1 MKKILLAVVAHPDD
15 ESFGMG
21 GTLALYSDEGVE
33 VHLICA
39 TKGEA
44 GEVPPKMLEGYSSIG
59 ALREHELNCA
69 AVELGL
75 TKVHFLE
82 YRDSG
87 MAGSLDN
94 DHPMA
99 LFQAPVDEVALKIA
113 HLIRILKPQ
122 VVVTFD
128 PIGGYMHPD
137 HIAVHNASVM
147 AFGMAGDKMVDIPG
161 TIPYS
166 PSKLY
171 FHIFPRGLVK
181 YIVKLMP
188 LFGKDPSK
196 FGKNGDINLAAI
208 MNQNFPTHARI
219 NYRKVAEKREK
230 ASACHASQGGDRQSG
245 YILTWIIRLLSSN
258 ESFMR
263 AVPAPKKGILKK
275 TYLREFNILVVNGDI
290 KKYFS

>member
-1 MKKILLAVVAHPDD
+1 MKKVLLAVVAHPDD

-21 GTLALYSDEGVE
+21 GTLALYAAEGVE

-44 GEVPPKMLEGYSSIG
+44 GEVPPQMLEGYSSIG
-59 ALREHELNCA
+59 ALREHELSCA
-69 AVELGL
+69 ADALGL
-75 TKVHFLE
+75 TKVHFLD

-87 MAGSLDN
+87 MSGSLDN
-94 DHPMA
+94 DHAKA
-99 LFQAPVDEVALKIA
+99 LFQAPVEDVALKIA
-113 HLIRILKPQ
+113 RLIRILKPQ

-137 HIAVHNASVM
+137 HIAIHNACVK
-147 AFGMAGDKMVDIPG
+147 AFEMAGDRQVDILNTAPFE
-161 TIPYS
+161 PV
-166 PSKLY
+166 KLY
-171 FHIFPRGLVK
+171 FHIFPRGLAK

-188 LFGKDPSK
+188 LFGKDPTK

-208 MNQNFPTHARI
+208 MSQDFPTHARI
-219 NYRKVAEKREK
+219 NYRKVAKLRER

-263 AVPAPKKGILKK
+263 AVPTPRKG
-275 TYLREFNILVVNGDI
+275 YLEKDLFEGI
-290 KKYFS
+290 